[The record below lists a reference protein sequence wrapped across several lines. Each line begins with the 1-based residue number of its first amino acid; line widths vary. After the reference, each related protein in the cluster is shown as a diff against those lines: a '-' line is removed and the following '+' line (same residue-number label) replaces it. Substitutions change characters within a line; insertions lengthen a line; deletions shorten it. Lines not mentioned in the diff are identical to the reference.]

1 MTFWVIDLENGS
13 PRVRG
18 ALSRWAVEVRAGL
31 YVGTTSAKTR
41 DAIWKV
47 VRFEIERDCRAVL
60 LYPSA
65 QRAMG
70 FEARTLGYGRRELL
84 DFDGLQLARFL
95 PAGGL
100 PAASNVTEDDDEPGD
115 EELDEDTPPHKR

>member
-1 MTFWVIDLENGS
+1 MAFWVIDVENGS

-18 ALSRWAVEVRAGL
+18 ALSRWAIEVRAGL
-31 YVGTTSAKTR
+31 YVGTTSAKVR
-41 DAIWKV
+41 DAIWKL

-60 LYPSA
+60 VYPNA

-70 FEARTLGYGRRELL
+70 FEARTLGEGRRQLV

-95 PAGGL
+95 PKGGL
-100 PAASNVTEDDDEPGD
+100 SLKSAVDDDD
-115 EELDEDTPPHKR
+115 ASEELLDDDTPPHER

>member
-1 MTFWVIDLENGS
+1 MAFWVIDLENGS

-70 FEARTLGYGRRELL
+70 FEARTLGYGRRELV

-100 PAASNVTEDDDEPGD
+100 PATNDVTEDAEASGE
-115 EELDEDTPPHKR
+115 EELDDDTPPHEQ